1 MVQKMKKIFLIL
13 LGLAGFVV
21 ADDAFYQSA
30 LTLGTNIVLTGTTNT
45 VAGTELKL
53 QRPGP
58 TARIWLKQKG
68 IAATSGTDGLVY
80 VFSLGFDSST
90 NATINSEHWTAST
103 IRVTTTPQ
111 GATEYWASDDFDLRG
126 ATHITPTAIINI
138 SGGIVTNTAAYITYQ
153 PRD

>member
-1 MVQKMKKIFLIL
+1 MKKLILIL
-13 LGLAGFVV
+13 LGLAGAVGA
-21 ADDAFYQSA
+21 ADTFYQSA

-45 VAGTELKL
+45 AAGTTLKL
-53 QRPGP
+53 QVPGP

-68 IAATSGTDGLVY
+68 IAATAGTDGVVY

-90 NATINSEHWTAST
+90 NATINSDHWTASS

-111 GATEYWASDDFDLRG
+111 GATEHWASDWFDLCG
-126 ATHITPTAIINI
+126 ATHITPTAIINT

-153 PRD
+153 PRP